1 MGESPRVRFVLD
13 MYDIGDRPLEGIKC
27 NVEVDTRTNEVKID
41 YATPEDREY
50 VEGLGAPGTA
60 DYWLREAKEI
70 LEEEWEAFYPA

>member
-13 MYDIGDRPLEGIKC
+13 MYDIG
-27 NVEVDTRTNEVKID
+27 
-41 YATPEDREY
+41 DREY